1 MNRRLLLLWSILIVG
16 VSPIS
21 QQEVLAHE
29 IELNAKAEVKD
40 LVWEKLNKKKQQLPT
55 GKRPFIFFHQR
66 KAGGSSVRAMLEKA
80 ANQNKLNFWIP
91 CHGGV
96 SCEDT
101 EIPLTLPQKS
111 IYAGHIEWSSFTKHM
126 ARLTNSRAT
135 LNPTQQQFECLTIFR
150 EPVSRVQSCWNF
162 RFLKVGRARGARP
175 FAQYTVD
182 ELKNILPRAESIQAE
197 GCNNEPMRLFSDL
210 SSADTKINTLTTGPI
225 SGDVGT
231 TDHAY
236 DEEGWD
242 LDTNFILNNTVRH
255 MQHCVIGISERCE
268 DTRRVIQ
275 FFFPWFT
282 SFSCEVY
289 SNRGKFSADDNLLT
303 PGVISEVKRQNAL
316 EIILYNIAN
325 LTLDVQ
331 LQAIQEIE
339 EAARVKQGLAT
350 VETVNML
357 HFLHIPK
364 TGGTSVEN
372 LGHDALGTSW
382 GRFDRSLIRNGT
394 HCSVW
399 HVPQKV
405 LSGVSFCTLR
415 NPATKFV
422 GQFHH
427 ENEPTDYCNNAT
439 FDKWTKTALMKFEEN
454 PYYYDCHYL
463 PQVQYAHFCDYRLRF
478 EHLNEDIRNLLT
490 HYHFENGSAIN
501 GSFVIEQLK
510 HEPGGPI
517 QQAKRV
523 KTNDTEIAICA
534 SQLAKKIEQNTRFM
548 RLYADD
554 FRLWRTASFN
564 KSV

>member
-331 LQAIQEIE
+331 LQAIHQEIE
-339 EAARVKQGLAT
+339 SPR
-350 VETVNML
+350 
-357 HFLHIPK
+357 IPP
-364 TGGTSVEN
+364 SRIP
-372 LGHDALGTSW
+372 L
-382 GRFDRSLIRNGT
+382 
-394 HCSVW
+394 
-399 HVPQKV
+399 
-405 LSGVSFCTLR
+405 
-415 NPATKFV
+415 
-422 GQFHH
+422 
-427 ENEPTDYCNNAT
+427 
-439 FDKWTKTALMKFEEN
+439 
-454 PYYYDCHYL
+454 
-463 PQVQYAHFCDYRLRF
+463 
-478 EHLNEDIRNLLT
+478 
-490 HYHFENGSAIN
+490 
-501 GSFVIEQLK
+501 
-510 HEPGGPI
+510 
-517 QQAKRV
+517 
-523 KTNDTEIAICA
+523 
-534 SQLAKKIEQNTRFM
+534 
-548 RLYADD
+548 
-554 FRLWRTASFN
+554 
-564 KSV
+564 